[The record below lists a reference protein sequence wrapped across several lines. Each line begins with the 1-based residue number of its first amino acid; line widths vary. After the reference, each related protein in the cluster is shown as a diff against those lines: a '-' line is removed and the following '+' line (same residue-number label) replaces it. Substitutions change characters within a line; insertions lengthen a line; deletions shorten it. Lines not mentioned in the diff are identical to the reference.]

1 MPTLALQFVRDYA
14 RYGERKA
21 LEAYEMSNWVHTMA
35 PWDTLLHLTFAWEA
49 SLDSARRVFEKWMRT
64 EYGRVSYFYAI
75 EENPSRDGYH
85 VHALWADARSVFRK
99 EAWAAWF
106 KSYGRARIEP
116 VRGKE
121 DVATYCAKYVCK
133 ERAWWN
139 VKLQWHRVQ
148 ALNGSPFALVVP
160 PSGPPTF
167 ATHQAIEERSGE
179 GASESK
185 PTTLKASGH
194 SRDSM
199 LSLELQVAA
208 GVKFPLANGQEVL

>member
-1 MPTLALQFVRDYA
+1 MPTLALQFCRDLV

-21 LEAYEMSNWVHTMA
+21 IEGYEMANWVHTLA

-49 SLDSARRVFEKWMRT
+49 SLDSARRVFEKWMAK
-64 EYGRVSYFYAI
+64 EYARVSYFYAI
-75 EENPSRDGYH
+75 EQNPSRDGYH

-139 VKLQWHRVQ
+139 AKLQWHRVQ
-148 ALNGSPFALVVP
+148 ALNNSAFILRNSIRDHDTT
-160 PSGPPTF
+160 PSQT
-167 ATHQAIEERSGE
+167 ATEERSEE
-179 GASESK
+179 GASESR
-185 PTTLKASGH
+185 PPILKASGQ
-194 SRDSM
+194 SPESVV
-199 LSLELQVAA
+199 SLRLQLAA
-208 GVKFPLANGQEVL
+208 GVKFPLASSQEVL